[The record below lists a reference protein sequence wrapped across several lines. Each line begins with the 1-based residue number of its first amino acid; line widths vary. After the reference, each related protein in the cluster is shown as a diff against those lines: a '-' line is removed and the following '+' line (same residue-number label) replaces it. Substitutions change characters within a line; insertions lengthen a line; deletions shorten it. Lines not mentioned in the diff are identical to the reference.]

1 MFREQYV
8 LPRNKQIRSAKTGL
22 DPKLPSNL
30 LLSLRVWSSP
40 DQSAVFGF
48 LSAHQEQRSEFW
60 RCQLLAP
67 LPSIR
72 SSVLPYRQ
80 MPEYHLQTSIFTWG
94 HIARRWR
101 VMLLGC
107 CSGCSSSD
115 ALISSSSSTYIG
127 MLLMSSVYS
136 SAEQSLLPGG
146 ASGMSLSFVAIILI

>member
-30 LLSLRVWSSP
+30 LLSLTVWSSP

-48 LSAHQEQRSEFW
+48 LSAHQEQRPEFKS
-60 RCQLLAP
+60 CQLPVP
-67 LPSIR
+67 LSSIR
-72 SSVLPYRQ
+72 SSMLPYSQ
-80 MPEYHLQTSIFTWG
+80 VPEYHLQTSIFTWG
-94 HIARRWR
+94 HLSIRWR

-115 ALISSSSSTYIG
+115 SLISSSSYKGI
-127 MLLMSSVYS
+127 LLMSSIYS
-136 SAEQSLLPGG
+136 SAEWSPLTGG
-146 ASGMSLSFVAIILI
+146 ASGMSLIFVALILT